1 MKVLNKGCHI
11 VDATATVSEQD
22 FFNLGLGSKYGK
34 EENGCW
40 EKGMSKNIFPDEA
53 AKSKLYHP
61 DSNCLRWKFNR
72 FVEKRSNLSIF
83 LTPPTKSKKK
93 YYCVKF
99 IV

>member
-22 FFNLGLGSKYGK
+22 FFNLGLGTKYGK
-34 EENGCW
+34 EVNGCW

-61 DSNCLRWKFNR
+61 DSIVCDGNSTDL
-72 FVEKRSNLSIF
+72 L
-83 LTPPTKSKKK
+83 KSEVI
-93 YYCVKF
+93 YQYF
-99 IV
+99 